1 MNGKKIWKM
10 AAAGMCMAL
19 GISLCGCGGT
29 QEAENIQK
37 EQTYKFEPSLDTEK
51 SVSLEIAG
59 FMGNFEALD
68 QVVNDFNQ
76 YYPNV
81 TVSYEQNSGTELVNY
96 LENNKYVDIFMTSDD
111 NMRKKDD
118 KAGYVY
124 DYCVDLSKEN
134 LNTDVVDPLFL
145 DECTVDGKLARIP
158 LAKLE
163 CGMVVNETL
172 LKKEGLSI
180 PQNYGEFL
188 KVCETL
194 KEKGYTPI
202 QGSRFHASSDLVLP
216 MAMATIANDA
226 DLKKKIN
233 AADGSGTDKLQPVFE
248 KLDELYSKGYI
259 NAEVNSTYPDD
270 NYDEAILKFFEGDV
284 PFWVC
289 NTESVSGMKKRESK
303 SEAFTANPFTYKFM
317 YAPLSDQ
324 GVYDYEE
331 PWYGFSV
338 SKDSD
343 NKDYAIEFLQFLMS
357 GDELNKLAQVKGMP
371 SVTKDS
377 DDERYELVSH
387 PKKVDMTYIYD
398 GSIRSGVTSAV
409 ADISNNLGN
418 GEIKSVEEAVK
429 ALQKRFEEL

>member
-1 MNGKKIWKM
+1 MKCKKIWRL
-10 AAAGMCMAL
+10 AAVGMSMIL
-19 GISLCGCGGT
+19 GCSLSGCGNT
-29 QEAENIQK
+29 KEEQNIQK
-37 EQTYKFEPSLDTEK
+37 EEAQKFEPSLDTEK
-51 SVSLEIAG
+51 EVSLEIAG

-68 QVVNDFNQ
+68 QIVNDFNQ

-96 LENNKYVDIFMTSDD
+96 LENNKYVDIFMTSD
-111 NMRKKDD
+111 NNVRQKDD
-118 KAGYVY
+118 EASYVY

-145 DECTVDGKLARIP
+145 EECTVDGKLTRIP
-158 LAKLE
+158 LAKLL

-172 LKKEGLSI
+172 LEKEGLSI
-180 PQNYGEFL
+180 PQNYGEFI
-188 KVCETL
+188 KVCEAL

-216 MAMATIANDA
+216 MAMTMIANDA
-226 DLKKKIN
+226 DLKSQIN
-233 AADGSGTDKLQPVFE
+233 AADGSNADKLQMVFE
-248 KLDELYSKGYI
+248 RLNELYSKGYMS
-259 NAEVNSTYPDD
+259 AEVNETYPDD
-270 NYDEAILKFFEGDV
+270 NYDGAILKFFEGDV

-289 NTESVSGMKKRESK
+289 TSESVGGMQKRESK
-303 SEAFTANPFTYKFM
+303 SETFTANPFTYKFM

-338 SKDSD
+338 SKNSD

-357 GDELNKLAQVKGMP
+357 GDELNKLAQIKGMP

-377 DDERYELVSH
+377 DDERYALAAH
-387 PKKVDMTYIYD
+387 PKKVDLTYIYD
-398 GSIRSGVTSAV
+398 GSIRSGVTSAI
-409 ADISNNLGN
+409 ADVSNQLGR
-418 GEIKSVEEAVK
+418 GEQISVEDAVK